1 MFFFYP
7 QKGREK
13 IRKGEE
19 KRKTKKALFSSLE
32 EAYLQESQGRR
43 SLWDV
48 YSLNVTL
55 IPVPLFQRPP
65 TAHHPAVASQD
76 KSGDPES
83 PPPGQPGSARKRE
96 PPTLQSDGQHGD
108 NFWALG
114 GRGGPGAAGKQ
125 ASSGAGAWRIVLPP
139 TPPRR
144 QAQKPARAGLVP
156 CRRPARGTLR
166 VHTRTG
172 CPVLA
177 GRTGP
182 ATFPGHPH
190 PAPLRPRTPR
200 RPPRPCSGPAPRQ
213 PPLRARLSSAGL
225 GLLFGRDASGER
237 RLTRGGR
244 ARAGASTLSARSAP
258 LPPSRLR
265 RKRRPRDSPHRRPP
279 GSPRLHRWPRRRPRV
294 PQVPR
299 AAEDRRR
306 AEPWRASGR
315 AARGGRCARTCRACA
330 LHQVSQPEPG
340 CAGLTRVS
348 LFSVWRPR

>member
-43 SLWDV
+43 RSLWDV

-55 IPVPLFQRPP
+55 IPAPLFQRPP

-83 PPPGQPGSARKRE
+83 PPPGQPGSAQKRE

-172 CPVLA
+172 CPARA

-244 ARAGASTLSARSAP
+244 ARAGASTLSARFAP
-258 LPPSRLR
+258 LPPSR
-265 RKRRPRDSPHRRPP
+265 PP
-279 GSPRLHRWPRRRPRV
+279 GSGGSVGRGTHLTGGLRVLPGCTAGPAGGRASLRSPERLRTAGAPSLGERRGARPGEGGARA
-294 PQVPR
+294 R
-299 AAEDRRR
+299 AAH
-306 AEPWRASGR
+306 
-315 AARGGRCARTCRACA
+315 ARCTKSPSR
-330 LHQVSQPEPG
+330 
-340 CAGLTRVS
+340 S
-348 LFSVWRPR
+348 LAVRG